1 MRRREDKETR
11 GCADEV
17 TKARGGKQA
26 SDKLARDTDDVREG
40 LCDTIGT
47 REQPTSRQGTK

>member
-17 TKARGGKQA
+17 TKARGDERAG
-26 SDKLARDTDDVREG
+26 DKLARDKNDVREG
-40 LCDTIGT
+40 GVT
-47 REQPTSRQGTK
+47 Q